1 MRKASKEDAN
11 GIRQGQP
18 PRTPVYFTGMTK
30 VPGDRLPRAGHLQR
44 LLEGF
49 FTAS

>member
-1 MRKASKEDAN
+1 MQV
-11 GIRQGQP
+11 GVLQGQP
-18 PRTPVYFTGMTK
+18 PSTPVYFTGITAA
-30 VPGDRLPRAGHLQR
+30 PAARLRGAGHMQR